1 MARTTGYAETS
12 RALARYQA
20 LWADVTRQVLT
31 AQAAHIEGRLKA
43 EHRWQNRTGAA
54 ERALHADVDEFDEG
68 IRVVAGYDASVPY
81 SVYLEYAHQQ
91 RFAILEPVMRSQWPA
106 AARAVAAAVRRAAQ
120 GAA

>member
-68 IRVVAGYDASVPY
+68 IRVVAGYDASV
-81 SVYLEYAHQQ
+81 
-91 RFAILEPVMRSQWPA
+91 EPVMRSQWPA
-106 AARAVAAAVRRAAQ
+106 AARAVAAAIRRAAQ